1 MQYAVPVARDSR
13 QSYRAPA
20 TRSRRRGEAI
30 TDTSAAGST
39 ATAPRPRGV
48 GTARTVLSL
57 LSLLASADDGLRA
70 DEVAEALG
78 KSASTA
84 YSLLDTLCQE
94 GFVTHAADGAYR
106 LTRDARSLV
115 PAARGNRL
123 PGSLDGVLDELFTRT
138 HKRVYL
144 AAARSGQ
151 VVIPLVR
158 GRQGMPL
165 IPGLGSRIGENAH
178 TLALGKVALSLLGE
192 AALQRYIDR
201 GLRVFTP
208 ATIVSPEQ
216 LRAQLAEI
224 RAGAVAFDCE
234 EFRADFCCLAAP
246 VRNAAGQPVAVLGIS
261 MSARCFEL
269 ERVSLEAV
277 LVDVAERAS
286 AVLAAR
292 ELPAISEDPPVLER
306 AHVSGLRSRPTAP
319 HSSVD
324 LREEVSA

>member
-1 MQYAVPVARDSR
+1 M
-13 QSYRAPA
+13 
-20 TRSRRRGEAI
+20 
-30 TDTSAAGST
+30 
-39 ATAPRPRGV
+39 
-48 GTARTVLSL
+48 LSL

-94 GFVTHAADGAYR
+94 GFVVHAVDGAYR
-106 LTRDARSLV
+106 LTAEARSVV
-115 PAARGNRL
+115 PAVHGNQL

-178 TLALGKVALSLLGE
+178 ALALGKVALSLLGE

-208 ATIVSPEQ
+208 ATISSPEH

-224 RAGAVAFDCE
+224 RSGAVAFDCE
-234 EFRADFCCLAAP
+234 EFRDDFCCLAAP
-246 VRNAAGQPVAVLGIS
+246 VRNAAGRPVAALGIS

-269 ERVSLEAV
+269 ERAALTAV
-277 LVDVAERAS
+277 LADVAERAS
-286 AVLAAR
+286 AVLAPRA
-292 ELPAISEDPPVLER
+292 LPAISEDPPVLES
-306 AHVSGLRSRPTAP
+306 AHVSDLRSRPTATIDP
-319 HSSVD
+319 VD
-324 LREEVSA
+324 LGEEVLQ

>member
-1 MQYAVPVARDSR
+1 M
-13 QSYRAPA
+13 
-20 TRSRRRGEAI
+20 
-30 TDTSAAGST
+30 
-39 ATAPRPRGV
+39 
-48 GTARTVLSL
+48 LSL

-84 YSLLDTLCQE
+84 YCLLDTLCQE
-94 GFVTHAADGAYR
+94 GFVVHAGDGAYR
-106 LTRDARSLV
+106 LTGEARSVV

-178 TLALGKVALSLLGE
+178 ALALGKVALSLLGE

-208 ATIVSPEQ
+208 ATISSPEQ

-224 RAGAVAFDCE
+224 RAGAVAWDRE
-234 EFRADFCCLAAP
+234 EFGADFCCLAAP
-246 VRNAAGQPVAVLGIS
+246 VRNAAGRPVAALGIS

-269 ERVSLEAV
+269 ERASLTAV
-277 LVDVAERAS
+277 LVDV
-286 AVLAAR
+286 
-292 ELPAISEDPPVLER
+292 
-306 AHVSGLRSRPTAP
+306 
-319 HSSVD
+319 
-324 LREEVSA
+324 

>member
-1 MQYAVPVARDSR
+1 VGAT
-13 QSYRAPA
+13 A
-20 TRSRRRGEAI
+20 TRS
-30 TDTSAAGST
+30 
-39 ATAPRPRGV
+39 RGV

-57 LSLLASADDGLRA
+57 LSLLSCADDGLRA
-70 DEVAEALG
+70 DEVATALG
-78 KSASTA
+78 KSASTT

-94 GFVTHAADGAYR
+94 GFVVHGADGAYH
-106 LTRDARSLV
+106 LTGQARSLV

-178 TLALGKVALSLLGE
+178 ALALGKVALSLLDE
-192 AALQRYIDR
+192 AALQRYIAR
-201 GLRVFTP
+201 GLRFFTP
-208 ATIVSPEQ
+208 ATIMSPET
-216 LRAQLAEI
+216 LRAQLADI

-234 EFRADFCCLAAP
+234 EFSADSCCLAAP
-246 VRNAAGQPVAVLGIS
+246 VRNGAGRPVAALGIS

-269 ERVSLEAV
+269 ERASLEAV

-292 ELPAISEDPPVLER
+292 PLPAISEDPPVLEG
-306 AHVSGLRSRPTAP
+306 AHVSRLRSRPIAAALSP
-319 HSSVD
+319 VD
-324 LREEVSA
+324 LGEEVSA

>member
-1 MQYAVPVARDSR
+1 V
-13 QSYRAPA
+13 
-20 TRSRRRGEAI
+20 AI
-30 TDTSAAGST
+30 TDNSAAGST
-39 ATAPRPRGV
+39 ATAPRSRGV

-57 LSLLASADDGLRA
+57 LSLLACADDGLRA
-70 DEVAEALG
+70 DEVADALG
-78 KSASTA
+78 KSTSTA

-106 LTRDARSLV
+106 LTGQARSLV
-115 PAARGNRL
+115 PARRGNQL

-158 GRQGMPL
+158 GRQGMPV

-192 AALQRYIDR
+192 PALQRYIDR

-208 ATIVSPEQ
+208 HTITSDAQ
-216 LRAQLAEI
+216 RRAQLAEI
-224 RAGAVAFDCE
+224 RAGAVAYDCE
-234 EFRADFCCLAAP
+234 EFRLDFCCLAAP
-246 VRNAAGQPVAVLGIS
+246 VRNGAGQPVAALGIS

-269 ERVSLEAV
+269 ERASLEAV
-277 LVDVAERAS
+277 LVDVAQRAS
-286 AVLAAR
+286 AVFAAR
-292 ELPAISEDPPVLER
+292 ALPAISEDPPVLER
-306 AHVSGLRSRPTAP
+306 ADVSDLRSRSTTTALSP
-319 HSSVD
+319 VD

>member
-1 MQYAVPVARDSR
+1 M
-13 QSYRAPA
+13 
-20 TRSRRRGEAI
+20 AI
-30 TDTSAAGST
+30 TDNSAAGST
-39 ATAPRPRGV
+39 ATTARTRGV

-57 LSLLASADDGLRA
+57 LSLLASATDGLRA
-70 DEVAEALG
+70 DEVAEALA
-78 KSASTA
+78 KSTSTT

-94 GFVTHAADGAYR
+94 GFVVHAGDGTYH
-106 LTRDARSLV
+106 LTGQARGLV
-115 PAARGNRL
+115 PATRGNRL
-123 PGSLDGVLDELFTRT
+123 PESLDGVLDELFTRT

-158 GRQGMPL
+158 GRQGMPV

-192 AALQRYIDR
+192 AVLQRYIDR

-208 ATIVSPEQ
+208 ATITSPEE
-216 LRAQLAEI
+216 LRAQLADI

-234 EFRADFCCLAAP
+234 EFRPDFCCLAAP
-246 VRNAAGQPVAVLGIS
+246 VRNAAGQPVAALGIS

-269 ERVSLEAV
+269 ERASLEAV

-292 ELPAISEDPPVLER
+292 PPAANSEDPPVLER
-306 AHVSGLRSRPTAP
+306 ADVTDLRSRPTAAALSP
-319 HSSVD
+319 VD

>member
-1 MQYAVPVARDSR
+1 V
-13 QSYRAPA
+13 
-20 TRSRRRGEAI
+20 
-30 TDTSAAGST
+30 ST
-39 ATAPRPRGV
+39 ARNV
-48 GTARTVLSL
+48 VSL
-57 LSLLASADDGLRA
+57 LSLLASAEDGLRA
-70 DEVAEALG
+70 DEVAQALG
-78 KSASTA
+78 KSTSTA

-94 GFVTHAADGAYR
+94 GFVVHGADGAYH
-106 LTRDARSLV
+106 LTGQARSLV
-115 PAARGNRL
+115 PAARGDQL
-123 PGSLDGVLDELFTRT
+123 PRSLDGALDELFTRT

-178 TLALGKVALSLLGE
+178 ALALGKVALSLLGE
-192 AALQRYIDR
+192 AALQRYIGR

-208 ATIVSPEQ
+208 ATISSPAQ

-224 RAGAVAFDCE
+224 RAGAVSWDRE
-234 EFRADFCCLAAP
+234 EFGADFCCLAAP
-246 VRNAAGQPVAVLGIS
+246 VRNAAGRPVAALGIS

-269 ERVSLEAV
+269 ERASLTAV

-292 ELPAISEDPPVLER
+292 EVPAISEDPPVLES
-306 AHVSGLRSRPTAP
+306 AHVSDLRSRPTATATL
-319 HSSVD
+319 SSV
-324 LREEVSA
+324 EFGKEVSA

>member
-1 MQYAVPVARDSR
+1 VP
-13 QSYRAPA
+13 
-20 TRSRRRGEAI
+20 RS
-30 TDTSAAGST
+30 
-39 ATAPRPRGV
+39 RGV
-48 GTARTVLSL
+48 GTARTVLAL

-70 DEVAEALG
+70 DEVAAALG

-94 GFVTHAADGAYR
+94 GFVTHASDGAYR
-106 LTRDARSLV
+106 LTGQARSLV

-158 GRQGMPL
+158 GRQGMPV

-208 ATIVSPEQ
+208 ATITSPEI

-234 EFRADFCCLAAP
+234 EFRPDFCCLAAP
-246 VRNAAGQPVAVLGIS
+246 VRNGAGQPVAALGIS

-269 ERVSLEAV
+269 ERASLEAV

-292 ELPAISEDPPVLER
+292 EVPAISEDPPVLEC
-306 AHVSGLRSRPTAP
+306 ADVSDLRSRPTPTALSP
-319 HSSVD
+319 VD

>member
-1 MQYAVPVARDSR
+1 
-13 QSYRAPA
+13 
-20 TRSRRRGEAI
+20 
-30 TDTSAAGST
+30 
-39 ATAPRPRGV
+39 
-48 GTARTVLSL
+48 VLTL

-70 DEVAEALG
+70 DEVAAALG

-106 LTRDARSLV
+106 LTGQARSLV
-115 PAARGNRL
+115 PAARGNQL

-208 ATIVSPEQ
+208 ATIVSPER

-246 VRNAAGQPVAVLGIS
+246 VRNAAGQPVAALGIS

-269 ERVSLEAV
+269 EHASLEAV

-306 AHVSGLRSRPTAP
+306 TDVSDLPSRPTATL
-319 HSSVD
+319 SSVD

>member
-1 MQYAVPVARDSR
+1 V
-13 QSYRAPA
+13 
-20 TRSRRRGEAI
+20 TRG
-30 TDTSAAGST
+30 
-39 ATAPRPRGV
+39 RGV

-94 GFVTHAADGAYR
+94 GFVVHAGDGAYR
-106 LTRDARSLV
+106 LTGQARSLV

-123 PGSLDGVLDELFTRT
+123 PGTLDGVLDELFTRT

-178 TLALGKVALSLLGE
+178 ALALGKVALSLLGE

-201 GLRVFTP
+201 GLRVFAP
-208 ATIVSPEQ
+208 ATIVSPER

-246 VRNAAGQPVAVLGIS
+246 VRNAAGRPVAALGIS

-269 ERVSLEAV
+269 ERASLSAV

-292 ELPAISEDPPVLER
+292 ELPAISEDPLVLER
-306 AHVSGLRSRPTAP
+306 AHVSDLRSRPTAALNP
-319 HSSVD
+319 VD
-324 LREEVSA
+324 LGEEVLQ

>member
-1 MQYAVPVARDSR
+1 V
-13 QSYRAPA
+13 
-20 TRSRRRGEAI
+20 AI

-39 ATAPRPRGV
+39 ATAPRSRGV

-70 DEVAEALG
+70 DEVAVALG

-94 GFVTHAADGAYR
+94 GFVVHAANGAYR
-106 LTRDARSLV
+106 LTGQAQSLV
-115 PAARGNRL
+115 PAAGGNQL
-123 PGSLDGVLDELFTRT
+123 PGSLDGVLDELFMRT

-158 GRQGMPL
+158 GRQGMPV

-178 TLALGKVALSLLGE
+178 TLALGKVALSLLDE

-208 ATIVSPEQ
+208 ATIVAPET
-216 LRAQLAEI
+216 LRAQLADI

-234 EFRADFCCLAAP
+234 EFRPDFCCLAAP
-246 VRNAAGQPVAVLGIS
+246 VRNAAGQPVAALGIS

-269 ERVSLEAV
+269 ERASLEAV

-292 ELPAISEDPPVLER
+292 PLPVNSEDPPVLER
-306 AHVSGLRSRPTAP
+306 ALVSGLRSRPTPTALR
-319 HSSVD
+319 SVN
-324 LREEVSA
+324 LGEEVSA

>member
-1 MQYAVPVARDSR
+1 VDAACGP
-13 QSYRAPA
+13 
-20 TRSRRRGEAI
+20 RRGATI
-30 TDTSAAGST
+30 TDNSPAGAT
-39 ATAPRPRGV
+39 ATATRGRGV

-57 LSLLASADDGLRA
+57 LSLLSCADDGMRA

-84 YSLLDTLCQE
+84 YALLDTLCQE
-94 GFVTHAADGAYR
+94 GFVVHAGHGGAYR
-106 LTRDARSLV
+106 LTAQASSLV
-115 PAARGNRL
+115 PAARGSEL
-123 PGSLDGVLDELFTRT
+123 PGTLDGVLDELFTRT

-178 TLALGKVALSLLGE
+178 ALALGKVALSLLGE

-208 ATIVSPEQ
+208 ATIVSATE
-216 LRAQLAEI
+216 LRAQLAQ
-224 RAGAVAFDCE
+224 
-234 EFRADFCCLAAP
+234 FRPDACCLAAP
-246 VRNAAGQPVAVLGIS
+246 VRNAAGRPVAALGIS

-269 ERVSLEAV
+269 ERAALEAV
-277 LVDVAERAS
+277 LVDVAQRAS

-292 ELPAISEDPPVLER
+292 ALPAIPEDPPVLER
-306 AHVSGLRSRPTAP
+306 AHVSDLRSRPTAALSP
-319 HSSVD
+319 VD
-324 LREEVSA
+324 LGEEVSA

>member
-1 MQYAVPVARDSR
+1 M
-13 QSYRAPA
+13 
-20 TRSRRRGEAI
+20 
-30 TDTSAAGST
+30 
-39 ATAPRPRGV
+39 
-48 GTARTVLSL
+48 LSL
-57 LSLLASADDGLRA
+57 LSLLACAEDGLRA

-78 KSASTA
+78 RSASTA

-94 GFVTHAADGAYR
+94 GFVVHTGDGAYH
-106 LTRDARSLV
+106 LTGQAWSLV
-115 PAARGNRL
+115 PAARGNQL
-123 PGSLDGVLDELFTRT
+123 PGSLNGVLDELFTRT

-178 TLALGKVALSLLGE
+178 ALALGKVALSLLGE

-208 ATIVSPEQ
+208 ATIASPEQ

-246 VRNAAGQPVAVLGIS
+246 VRNAAGQPVAALGIS

-269 ERVSLEAV
+269 ERASLRPCSSTWPSARRRSSPHARFPRTRKTHPFLSARTCPV
-277 LVDVAERAS
+277 YVRAQP
-286 AVLAAR
+286 
-292 ELPAISEDPPVLER
+292 PALSP
-306 AHVSGLRSRPTAP
+306 
-319 HSSVD
+319 VD
-324 LREEVSA
+324 LGEEVSA

>member
-1 MQYAVPVARDSR
+1 M
-13 QSYRAPA
+13 
-20 TRSRRRGEAI
+20 RSRRRGATI
-30 TDTSAAGST
+30 TGNSPGAAT
-39 ATAPRPRGV
+39 ATRSRGV

-57 LSLLASADDGLRA
+57 LSLLASADNGLRA

-84 YSLLDTLCQE
+84 YCLLDTLCQE
-94 GFVTHAADGAYR
+94 GFVVHSGDGAYR
-106 LTRDARSLV
+106 LTGEARSLV

-178 TLALGKVALSLLGE
+178 ALALGKVALSLLGE
-192 AALQRYIDR
+192 DALQRYIDR

-208 ATIVSPEQ
+208 ATISSPEH

-224 RAGAVAFDCE
+224 RAGAVAWDCE
-234 EFRADFCCLAAP
+234 EFGADFCCLAAP
-246 VRNAAGQPVAVLGIS
+246 VRNAAGRPVAALGIS

-269 ERVSLEAV
+269 ERASLTAI
-277 LVDVAERAS
+277 LVDVAQRAS
-286 AVLAAR
+286 EVLAAR
-292 ELPAISEDPPVLER
+292 EFPAISEDAPVLER
-306 AHVSGLRSRPTAP
+306 AHVSDLRSRPTAALSP
-319 HSSVD
+319 VD
-324 LREEVSA
+324 LGEEVLQ

>member
-1 MQYAVPVARDSR
+1 
-13 QSYRAPA
+13 
-20 TRSRRRGEAI
+20 
-30 TDTSAAGST
+30 
-39 ATAPRPRGV
+39 
-48 GTARTVLSL
+48 VLSL
-57 LSLLASADDGLRA
+57 LSLLSCADDGMRA
-70 DEVAEALG
+70 DEVATALG
-78 KSASTA
+78 KSASTT

-94 GFVTHAADGAYR
+94 GFVVHAADGTYH
-106 LTRDARSLV
+106 LTGQARSLV
-115 PAARGNRL
+115 PAARGNQL

-178 TLALGKVALSLLGE
+178 ALALGKVALSLLDE
-192 AALQRYIDR
+192 AALQRYIAR

-208 ATIVSPEQ
+208 HTITSEDE
-216 LRAQLAEI
+216 LRAQLADI

-234 EFRADFCCLAAP
+234 EFSADSCCLAAP
-246 VRNAAGQPVAVLGIS
+246 VRNAAGRPVAALGIS

-269 ERVSLEAV
+269 ERASLTAV

-292 ELPAISEDPPVLER
+292 PQAPNSEDPPVLER
-306 AHVSGLRSRPTAP
+306 AHVSRLRSRPTAAALTP
-319 HSSVD
+319 VD
-324 LREEVSA
+324 LGEEVSA

>member
-1 MQYAVPVARDSR
+1 
-13 QSYRAPA
+13 
-20 TRSRRRGEAI
+20 
-30 TDTSAAGST
+30 
-39 ATAPRPRGV
+39 
-48 GTARTVLSL
+48 VLSL
-57 LSLLASADDGLRA
+57 LSLLSCADDGMRA
-70 DEVAEALG
+70 DEVAGALG

-84 YSLLDTLCQE
+84 YCLLDTLCQE
-94 GFVTHAADGAYR
+94 GFVVHAHDGTYH
-106 LTRDARSLV
+106 LTGQARSLV
-115 PAARGNRL
+115 PASRGNRL
-123 PGSLDGVLDELFTRT
+123 PESLDGVLDELFTRT

-158 GRQGMPL
+158 GRQGMPV

-192 AALQRYIDR
+192 AALQRYIGR

-208 ATIVSPEQ
+208 ATIVSPDL

-234 EFRADFCCLAAP
+234 EFCADFCCLAAP
-246 VRNAAGQPVAVLGIS
+246 VRNAAGQPVAALGIS

-269 ERVSLEAV
+269 ERASLEAV

-292 ELPAISEDPPVLER
+292 ELPAIPEDPPVLER
-306 AHVSGLRSRPTAP
+306 ARMSDLRSRPTAVLSP
-319 HSSVD
+319 VD
-324 LREEVSA
+324 LREEVLQ

>member
-1 MQYAVPVARDSR
+1 MVEE
-13 QSYRAPA
+13 
-20 TRSRRRGEAI
+20 RSNI
-30 TDTSAAGST
+30 TDSSPAGGT
-39 ATAPRPRGV
+39 ATATPARVRGV

-57 LSLLASADDGLRA
+57 LSLLSCADDGMRA
-70 DEVAEALG
+70 DGVAAALG
-78 KSASTA
+78 KSTSTA
-84 YSLLDTLCQE
+84 YCLLDTLCQE
-94 GFVTHAADGAYR
+94 GFVVHADDGTYH
-106 LTRDARSLV
+106 LTGQARSLV
-115 PAARGNRL
+115 PATRGNRL
-123 PGSLDGVLDELFTRT
+123 PDSLDGVLDELFTRT

-158 GRQGMPL
+158 GRQGMPV
-165 IPGLGSRIGENAH
+165 IPGLGTRIGENAH

-192 AALQRYIDR
+192 AALQRYIGR

-216 LRAQLAEI
+216 LRAQLADI

-246 VRNAAGQPVAVLGIS
+246 VRNAAGQPVAALGIS

-269 ERVSLEAV
+269 ERASLEAV

-292 ELPAISEDPPVLER
+292 ELPAISEDPPVLEHAR
-306 AHVSGLRSRPTAP
+306 TSDLRSRQTAVL
-319 HSSVD
+319 STVD
-324 LREEVSA
+324 LGEEVLQ

>member
-1 MQYAVPVARDSR
+1 
-13 QSYRAPA
+13 
-20 TRSRRRGEAI
+20 
-30 TDTSAAGST
+30 
-39 ATAPRPRGV
+39 V

-57 LSLLASADDGLRA
+57 LSLLSAADDGMRA
-70 DEVAEALG
+70 DEVAAALG
-78 KSASTA
+78 KSVSTA

-94 GFVTHAADGAYR
+94 GFVVHADDGAYR
-106 LTRDARSLV
+106 LTGQARSLV

-123 PGSLDGVLDELFTRT
+123 PGTLDGVLDELFNRT

-178 TLALGKVALSLLGE
+178 ALALGKVALSLLGE
-192 AALQRYIDR
+192 PALQRYIDR
-201 GLRVFTP
+201 GLRVFTE

-216 LRAQLAEI
+216 LRAQLDDI
-224 RAGAVAFDCE
+224 RDGAVAFDCE
-234 EFRADFCCLAAP
+234 EFRADFSCLAAP
-246 VRNAAGQPVAVLGIS
+246 VRNAAGRPVAALGIS
-261 MSARCFEL
+261 MSARCFQL
-269 ERVSLEAV
+269 ERASLEAV

-292 ELPAISEDPPVLER
+292 PLPANSEDPPVLER
-306 AHVSGLRSRPTAP
+306 ALVSGLRSRTIPTT
-319 HSSVD
+319 
-324 LREEVSA
+324 LRPVNLGEEVSA

>member
-1 MQYAVPVARDSR
+1 VTITDS
-13 QSYRAPA
+13 SPGGATA
-20 TRSRRRGEAI
+20 TRSRGA
-30 TDTSAAGST
+30 
-39 ATAPRPRGV
+39 
-48 GTARTVLSL
+48 GTARTVLAL
-57 LSLLASADDGLRA
+57 LSLLASAADGLRA

-84 YSLLDTLCQE
+84 YCLLDTLCQE
-94 GFVTHAADGAYR
+94 GFVVHAADGAYR
-106 LTRDARSLV
+106 LTGQARSLV
-115 PAARGNRL
+115 PATRGNQL

-178 TLALGKVALSLLGE
+178 ALALGKVALSLLDE
-192 AALQRYIDR
+192 AALERYIGR

-208 ATIVSPEQ
+208 ATIASPEQ

-234 EFRADFCCLAAP
+234 EFSADFCCLAAP
-246 VRNAAGQPVAVLGIS
+246 VRNDAGRPVAALGIS

-269 ERVSLEAV
+269 ERASLTAV
-277 LVDVAERAS
+277 LLDVAERAS

-306 AHVSGLRSRPTAP
+306 ARISELRSRP
-319 HSSVD
+319 SVA
-324 LREEVSA
+324 LNPVNLGEEVLQ

>member
-1 MQYAVPVARDSR
+1 VLRAGQPAVE
-13 QSYRAPA
+13 QHPA
-20 TRSRRRGEAI
+20 ARSRRRGATI
-30 TDTSAAGST
+30 TDNSAAGST
-39 ATAPRPRGV
+39 ATAPRTRGV
-48 GTARTVLSL
+48 GTARAVLSL

-106 LTRDARSLV
+106 LTGQARSLV

-158 GRQGMPL
+158 GRQGMPV

-208 ATIVSPEQ
+208 ATIVSPEH

-246 VRNAAGQPVAVLGIS
+246 VRNAVGQPVAALGIS

-269 ERVSLEAV
+269 ERASLTAV

-306 AHVSGLRSRPTAP
+306 AHVSDLRSRPTAAL
-319 HSSVD
+319 SSVD